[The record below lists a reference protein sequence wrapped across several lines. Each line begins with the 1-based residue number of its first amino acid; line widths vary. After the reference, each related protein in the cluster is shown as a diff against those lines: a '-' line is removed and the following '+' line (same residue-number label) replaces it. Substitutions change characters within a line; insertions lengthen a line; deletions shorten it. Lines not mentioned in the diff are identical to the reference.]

1 MSAAPAPASARPPA
15 SGAVGARGATRIRR
29 ALLAW
34 YDASVRPLPWRRDR
48 DPYRVWV
55 AEVMLQQTR
64 VDVVIPK
71 FERFVRRFPDVAAL
85 ARASEERVLA
95 AWSGLGYY
103 TRARSL
109 HRAARALR
117 ALGLATFP
125 RDADVAA
132 KLPGVGR
139 YTLGAVLSIAYDLP
153 YTALDAN
160 VVRVLSR
167 LARLP
172 RPDAKG
178 APHATLAES
187 LLDRDRPGDWN
198 QALMELGETVCLP
211 RTPRCDA
218 CPIAD
223 ACAAHAHGVAHA
235 HPPAKPRRATEHV
248 RVTLTLLH
256 DDDGRLLLERGS
268 FPFLPHLWLP
278 LAATCD
284 HARTGDAAGSVPRR
298 TARTPRGTDTGAP
311 PAGAASA
318 SAARSVGTFRHA
330 ILHRQLAVEVLVQ
343 RVAPTTLEARAGASC
358 RRDADASGI
367 ERRIFTRAQ
376 QARIGRSS
384 LLTKALALA
393 PFASGRAR
401 ASGR

>member
-1 MSAAPAPASARPPA
+1 MLSARDA
-15 SGAVGARGATRIRR
+15 ARVRR

-71 FERFVRRFPDVAAL
+71 FEHFVRRFPDVATL
-85 ARASEERVLA
+85 ARASEESVLA

-109 HRAARALR
+109 HRAARVLQDR
-117 ALGLATFP
+117 GLATFP
-125 RDADVAA
+125 RDAEVAA
-132 KLPGVGR
+132 QLPGVGR

-153 YTALDAN
+153 YSALDAN

-178 APHATLAES
+178 APHATLADA
-187 LLDRDRPGDWN
+187 LLDRTRPGDWN

-211 RTPRCDA
+211 RAPRCAA

-223 ACAAHAHGVAHA
+223 ACEAHAHGVAHA

-256 DDDGRLLLERGS
+256 DDDGRVLLERGA

-278 LAATCD
+278 LAAIAD
-284 HARTGDAAGSVPRR
+284 DARDAGAGHASR
-298 TARTPRGTDTGAP
+298 TASGTRGATGATSAP
-311 PAGAASA
+311 PAD
-318 SAARSVGTFRHA
+318 ARSVGTFRHA
-330 ILHRQLAVEVLVQ
+330 ILHRQLAVEVLVHPLP
-343 RVAPTTLEARAGASC
+343 AAALDARATQAGSGA
-358 RRDADASGI
+358 RRRADASGI
-367 ERRIFTRAQ
+367 ERRVFTRAQ

-393 PFASGRAR
+393 PLPGKQAYAR
-401 ASGR
+401 RR

>member
-1 MSAAPAPASARPPA
+1 MSAAPAVAATPSAR
-15 SGAVGARGATRIRR
+15 RATRVRR

-34 YDASVRPLPWRRDR
+34 YDANVRPLPWRRDH

-64 VDVVIPK
+64 VDVVMPK
-71 FERFVRRFPDVAAL
+71 FESFVRRFPDVAAL
-85 ARASEERVLA
+85 ARASEESVLA

-109 HRAARALR
+109 HRAARELR
-117 ALGLATFP
+117 ERGLTTFP
-125 RDADVAA
+125 RDAEIAA
-132 KLPGVGR
+132 RLPGVGR

-172 RPDAKG
+172 RPDAQG
-178 APHATLAES
+178 APHDALADA
-187 LLDRDRPGDWN
+187 LLDRARPGDWN

-211 RTPRCDA
+211 RAPRCEA

-223 ACAAHAHGVAHA
+223 ACEAHAHGVAHA
-235 HPPAKPRRATEHV
+235 HPPAKPRRATERV
-248 RVTLTLLH
+248 RVALLLLH
-256 DDDGRLLLERGS
+256 DADGRVLLERGA

-278 LAATCD
+278 LAII
-284 HARTGDAAGSVPRR
+284 GDDAPGD
-298 TARTPRGTDTGAP
+298 GT
-311 PAGAASA
+311 
-318 SAARSVGTFRHA
+318 SVGTFRHA
-330 ILHRQLAVEVLVQ
+330 ILHRQLDVEVFLRRLAPAALV
-343 RVAPTTLEARAGASC
+343 
-358 RRDADASGI
+358 RRTSVGSDAADASGS
-367 ERRIFTRAQ
+367 ERRVFTREAR
-376 QARIGRSS
+376 ARIGRSS

-393 PFASGRAR
+393 SLDATSAR
-401 ASGR
+401 SRRRSAIGG

>member
-1 MSAAPAPASARPPA
+1 MSAAPAAGWAPAAA
-15 SGAVGARGATRIRR
+15 ARR
-29 ALLAW
+29 APRVRRPLLAW
-34 YDASVRPLPWRRDR
+34 YDANVRPLPWRRDR

-64 VDVVIPK
+64 VDVVTPK

-85 ARASEERVLA
+85 ARASEESVLA

-117 ALGLATFP
+117 AQGLATFP
-125 RDADVAA
+125 RNAAVAA
-132 KLPGVGR
+132 QLPGVGR

-178 APHATLAES
+178 APHDALAEA
-187 LLDRDRPGDWN
+187 LLDRTRPGDWN
-198 QALMELGETVCLP
+198 QALMELGETVCRP
-211 RTPRCDA
+211 RAPRCDA

-223 ACAAHAHGVAHA
+223 ACEAQAHGVAHA
-235 HPPAKPRRATEHV
+235 HPPAKPRRATERV
-248 RVTLTLLH
+248 RVALTLLH
-256 DDDGRLLLERGS
+256 DADGRVLLERGAL
-268 FPFLPHLWLP
+268 PFLPHLWLP
-278 LAATCD
+278 LSAVGA
-284 HARTGDAAGSVPRR
+284 DA
-298 TARTPRGTDTGAP
+298 RGTGT
-311 PAGAASA
+311 
-318 SAARSVGTFRHA
+318 SVGSFRHA
-330 ILHRQLAVEVLVQ
+330 ILHRQLDVEVFVRRLAPAALA
-343 RVAPTTLEARAGASC
+343 RRAAVASDA
-358 RRDADASGI
+358 ADASGS
-367 ERRIFTRAQ
+367 ERRVFTREAR
-376 QARIGRSS
+376 ARIGRSS

-393 PFASGRAR
+393 PFGRR
-401 ASGR
+401 NDTRRR

>member
-1 MSAAPAPASARPPA
+1 VSAAPAAAATPAAR
-15 SGAVGARGATRIRR
+15 RATRVRR

-34 YDASVRPLPWRRDR
+34 YDASLRPLPWRRDR

-64 VDVVIPK
+64 VDVVTPK

-85 ARASEERVLA
+85 ARASEESVLA

-103 TRARSL
+103 ARARSL

-117 ALGLATFP
+117 AQGLATFP
-125 RDADVAA
+125 RDADAA
-132 KLPGVGR
+132 AQLPGVGR

-172 RPDAKG
+172 RPDARG
-178 APHATLAES
+178 APHDALAAI
-187 LLDRDRPGDWN
+187 LLDRARPGDWN

-211 RTPRCDA
+211 RAPRCDA

-223 ACAAHAHGVAHA
+223 ACEAHAHGVANA
-235 HPPAKPRRATEHV
+235 HPPAKPRRATERV
-248 RVTLTLLH
+248 RVALTLLH
-256 DDDGRLLLERGS
+256 DADGRVLLERGA

-278 LAATCD
+278 LATVGD
-284 HARTGDAAGSVPRR
+284 GARGPG
-298 TARTPRGTDTGAP
+298 
-311 PAGAASA
+311 
-318 SAARSVGTFRHA
+318 RSVGSFRHA
-330 ILHRQLAVEVLVQ
+330 ILHRQLDVEVFVRPL
-343 RVAPTTLEARAGASC
+343 ASGALAKRAAVGP
-358 RRDADASGI
+358 DVADASGS
-367 ERRIFTRAQ
+367 ERRLFTREAR
-376 QARIGRSS
+376 ARIGRSS

-393 PFASGRAR
+393 SLGRRSA
-401 ASGR
+401 GRRR

>member
-1 MSAAPAPASARPPA
+1 VSAAPAIAAPLAAR
-15 SGAVGARGATRIRR
+15 RATQIRR

-34 YDASVRPLPWRRDR
+34 YDVHVRPLPWRRDR

-64 VDVVIPK
+64 VDVVMPK

-85 ARASEERVLA
+85 AHASEERVLA

-117 ALGLATFP
+117 AQGLTTFP
-125 RDADVAA
+125 HDAAIA
-132 KLPGVGR
+132 SALPGVGR

-172 RPDAKG
+172 RPDARG
-178 APHATLAES
+178 APHDALAAT
-187 LLDRDRPGDWN
+187 LLDRERPGDWN

-211 RTPRCDA
+211 RAPRCDA

-223 ACAAHAHGVAHA
+223 ACEAHAHDVTHDY
-235 HPPAKPRRATEHV
+235 PPAKPRRATERIRVVLHLV
-248 RVTLTLLH
+248 R
-256 DDDGRLLLERGS
+256 DDSGRLLLERGA
-268 FPFLPHLWLP
+268 FPYLPHLWLP
-278 LAATCD
+278 PISID
-284 HARTGDAAGSVPRR
+284 DDA
-298 TARTPRGTDTGAP
+298 RGTGT
-311 PAGAASA
+311 PA
-318 SAARSVGTFRHA
+318 GTFRHA
-330 ILHRQLAVEVLVQ
+330 ILHRQLEVEVFVRQ
-343 RVAPTTLEARAGASC
+343 VAVADLTKRAESSDDRANS
-358 RRDADASGI
+358 SGI
-367 ERRIFTRAQ
+367 QRRVFTRAQ

-393 PFASGRAR
+393 LSTRGE
-401 ASGR
+401 SHIGG

>member
-1 MSAAPAPASARPPA
+1 MSAAPAVAAAPPTRQA
-15 SGAVGARGATRIRR
+15 PRIRR

-34 YDASVRPLPWRRDR
+34 YDANVRPLPWRRDR

-64 VDVVIPK
+64 VDVVMPK

-85 ARASEERVLA
+85 ARASEESVLA

-117 ALGLATFP
+117 ERGLTTFP
-125 RDADVAA
+125 RDAEIAA
-132 KLPGVGR
+132 QLPGVGR

-153 YTALDAN
+153 HTALDAN

-178 APHATLAES
+178 APHDAFADA
-187 LLDRDRPGDWN
+187 LLERARPGDWN

-223 ACAAHAHGVAHA
+223 ACEAHAHGDAHA
-235 HPPAKPRRATEHV
+235 HPPAKPRRATERV
-248 RVTLTLLH
+248 RVALTLLR
-256 DDDGRLLLERGS
+256 DADGRVLLERGA

-278 LAATCD
+278 LATV
-284 HARTGDAAGSVPRR
+284 GDDA
-298 TARTPRGTDTGAP
+298 RGTGE
-311 PAGAASA
+311 SA
-318 SAARSVGTFRHA
+318 GTFRHA
-330 ILHRQLAVEVLVQ
+330 ILHRQLEVEVFVR
-343 RVAPTTLEARAGASC
+343 RVAAAALARRASVGSDAANASGSERRVFTREAR
-358 RRDADASGI
+358 
-367 ERRIFTRAQ
+367 
-376 QARIGRSS
+376 ARIGRSS

-393 PFASGRAR
+393 SLDATSAR
-401 ASGR
+401 SRRRSAIGG

>member
-1 MSAAPAPASARPPA
+1 MSVAPAAA
-15 SGAVGARGATRIRR
+15 ATTAERRAARIRR

-34 YDASVRPLPWRRDR
+34 YDASVRPLPWRRNR

-64 VDVVIPK
+64 VDVVTPK
-71 FERFVRRFPDVAAL
+71 FESFVRRFPDL
-85 ARASEERVLA
+85 ASLACASEDDVLA

-117 ALGLATFP
+117 ERGLATFP
-125 RDADVAA
+125 RDAEIAA
-132 KLPGVGR
+132 RLPGVGR

-178 APHATLAES
+178 APHDAMAEA
-187 LLDRDRPGDWN
+187 LLDRARPGDWN

-211 RTPRCDA
+211 RAPRCDA
-218 CPIAD
+218 CPLAD
-223 ACAAHAHGVAHA
+223 TCEAHAHGVAHA
-235 HPPAKPRRATEHV
+235 HPPPKARRATERV
-248 RVTLTLLH
+248 RVALTLLH
-256 DDDGRLLLERGS
+256 DADGRVLLERGA

-278 LAATCD
+278 LAAVGD
-284 HARTGDAAGSVPRR
+284 GARGHGE
-298 TARTPRGTDTGAP
+298 
-311 PAGAASA
+311 SA
-318 SAARSVGTFRHA
+318 GTFRHA
-330 ILHRQLAVEVLVQ
+330 ILHRQLEVEVLVRRLAPAALARRASDGANASGSER
-343 RVAPTTLEARAGASC
+343 RVFTREARAH
-358 RRDADASGI
+358 
-367 ERRIFTRAQ
+367 
-376 QARIGRSS
+376 IGRSS

-393 PFASGRAR
+393 PFENRSAAR
-401 ASGR
+401 RR

>member
-1 MSAAPAPASARPPA
+1 RARSARSSA
-15 SGAVGARGATRIRR
+15 SDTLAARDSSRVRR

-48 DPYRVWV
+48 DPYRIWV

-64 VDVVIPK
+64 VDVVMPK

-85 ARASEERVLA
+85 ARASEESVLA

-117 ALGLATFP
+117 AQGLATFP
-125 RDADVAA
+125 RDAAIA
-132 KLPGVGR
+132 SGLPGVGR

-172 RPDAKG
+172 RPDARG
-178 APHATLAES
+178 EPHDALARA
-187 LLDRDRPGDWN
+187 LLDDQRPGDWN

-211 RTPRCDA
+211 RTPRCEA
-218 CPIAD
+218 CPISD
-223 ACAAHAHGVAHA
+223 ACEAHAHDVTHA
-235 HPPAKPRRATEHV
+235 YPPAKPRRATERI
-248 RVTLTLLH
+248 RVVLTVVQ
-256 DDDGRLLLERGS
+256 DDAGRLLLERGA
-268 FPFLPHLWLP
+268 FPYLPHLWLP
-278 LAATCD
+278 IIALGD
-284 HARTGDAAGSVPRR
+284 DARGV
-298 TARTPRGTDTGAP
+298 GTRA
-311 PAGAASA
+311 
-318 SAARSVGTFRHA
+318 GTFRHA
-330 ILHRQLAVEVLVQ
+330 ILHRQLEVEVFVQ
-343 RVAPTTLEARAGASC
+343 QLSAAVLAKRASASGS
-358 RRDADASGI
+358 RRDRANASG
-367 ERRIFTRAQ
+367 EQRRLFTRAQ

-393 PFASGRAR
+393 LR
-401 ASGR
+401 ASERDHVHG

>member
-1 MSAAPAPASARPPA
+1 MVGGTAPAVAAAPAVRRAAR
-15 SGAVGARGATRIRR
+15 VRG

-34 YDASVRPLPWRRDR
+34 YDANLRPLPWRRDR

-64 VDVVIPK
+64 VEVVLPR
-71 FERFVRRFPDVAAL
+71 FERFVGRFPDVAAL
-85 ARASEERVLA
+85 ARAREESVLA

-109 HRAARALR
+109 HHAARVLR
-117 ALGLATFP
+117 ARGLATFP
-125 RDADVAA
+125 RDAELAA
-132 KLPGVGR
+132 TLPGVGR

-172 RPDAKG
+172 RPDAGG
-178 APHATLAES
+178 APHGALAEA
-187 LLDRDRPGDWN
+187 LLDRARPGDWN

-211 RTPRCDA
+211 RAPHCHA

-223 ACAAHAHGVAHA
+223 ACEARAHDVVHA
-235 HPPAKPRRATEHV
+235 HPPAKPRRATERV

-256 DDDGRLLLERGS
+256 DADGRVLLERGA

-278 LAATCD
+278 VSAVGD
-284 HARTGDAAGSVPRR
+284 GARGAGR
-298 TARTPRGTDTGAP
+298 
-311 PAGAASA
+311 SA
-318 SAARSVGTFRHA
+318 GTFRHA
-330 ILHRQLAVEVLVQ
+330 ILHRRLEVEVFVRRLSPSAVAKHASAGPDAANASGVER
-343 RVAPTTLEARAGASC
+343 RVFTREAR
-358 RRDADASGI
+358 
-367 ERRIFTRAQ
+367 
-376 QARIGRSS
+376 ARIGRSS

-393 PFASGRAR
+393 SLGANGTRIR
-401 ASGR
+401 RH